1 MRILQVIRTLDPCY
15 GGPAQG
21 ARDCARELARLGH
34 TAAILT
40 LDAPDNPWAKEPEI
54 PVIAAGP
61 SRSDY
66 RYTPRLVPWLK
77 AHARDYDAIVVNGIW
92 DYAALGSWR
101 ALKDS
106 ATPYYLYTHGML
118 DPWFQR
124 TYPLKHLKKTIYW
137 KLWANRILRDARA
150 VLFTSEEERR
160 LAAVS
165 FAPYLCESRVVSYG
179 IAAPPPPEPVRLP
192 ELRDKRIVLFL
203 GRIHRKKGC
212 EILLSAFA
220 QCAPRDPRLHLVLA
234 GPETGDS
241 LELRALADA
250 LRISHRI
257 TWTGTL
263 LGGMKWA
270 AIRSADLFALS
281 SHSENFGVSVVEAL
295 ACGVPVAISKRVNIW
310 REIVE
315 DGAAFV
321 GENDVPATAAMLN
334 AWLDTPDA
342 ELSAM
347 RGNALRC
354 FRERYEIRHAAS
366 GLVQTLETCGVP
378 PCNVAHALLR
388 G

>member
-21 ARDCARELARLGH
+21 VRDCTRELARQGH
-34 TAAILT
+34 AAAILS
-40 LDAPDNPWAKEPEI
+40 LDSPANPWASELEV

-61 SRSDY
+61 PMSDY
-66 RYTPRLVPWLK
+66 RYAPGLAPWLQ
-77 AHARDYDAIVVNGIW
+77 AHAGDYDAIVVNGIW
-92 DYAALGSWR
+92 DYAAFGSWR

-106 ATPYYLYTHGML
+106 STPYFVYTHGML
-118 DPWFQR
+118 DPWFRQ

-137 KLWANRILRDARA
+137 KLCANRVLRDARA

-165 FAPYLCESRVVSYG
+165 FAPYKCEPLVVSYG
-179 IAAPPPPEPVRLP
+179 AAAPPPPEHGELSRFHVRFP

-212 EILLSAFA
+212 ETLLGAFA
-220 QCAPRDPRLHLVLA
+220 ECATRDARLHLVLA
-234 GPETGDS
+234 GPETEDS
-241 LELRALADA
+241 PA
-250 LRISHRI
+250 LRLLAGTLGISRRI

-270 AIRSADLFALS
+270 ALRSADLFALS

-321 GENDVPATAAMLN
+321 SEDNVPATAAMFHE
-334 AWLDTPDA
+334 WLDTSDE
-342 ELSAM
+342 ELAAM
-347 RGNALRC
+347 RRNAFRC
-354 FRERYEIRHAAS
+354 FQDRYEVRHAVSRLIQA
-366 GLVQTLETCGVP
+366 LEHF
-378 PCNVAHALLR
+378 A
-388 G
+388 